1 MKVTRRDFLK
11 ATGLVASGL
20 LLPTGSAAAAAA
32 AATATIFPLHKRV
45 GEATSVCPYCSVG
58 CGVLIATDVHG
69 HIVNTEGDPDN
80 VHNRGALCSK
90 AQSITQLSTDP
101 RRLRR
106 VLYRAPHS
114 TTWEE
119 KSWDWA
125 IAEIARRVKATRDA
139 TFREKDGE
147 VTVNRT
153 EGIAWLG
160 GAANNTEDC
169 YLAAKFARA
178 LGIVYLEHQARLC
191 HSSTVGALAS
201 SFGRGAMTNH
211 WVDLKNSDVILVMGS
226 NPAENHPIS
235 FHWITRAIE
244 ERGAR
249 LIVADPRFTR
259 SAAKA
264 DLYVPFRSG
273 TDIAFIGGLI
283 NYAIQNRLYNEEYVK
298 AYTNAL
304 TLIHP
309 DYQGPDELDGLFVGY
324 DPQTRTYD
332 SRAWQYQTEKVK
344 VKLKERDASGNEVEV
359 EKEAIVPRQAA
370 SLEDPHTVFS
380 ILKRHFARY
389 TPEMVERICGT
400 PRDRFLEV
408 ASLYCSTGA
417 PDKAGTILYAMGTT
431 QHTVGVQ
438 NIRAYAILQLLLGNI
453 GIPGG
458 GVNALRG
465 ESNVQ
470 GSTDM
475 GLLYHDLPGYLGL
488 PTLKQPDYQAFIA
501 KYSKTS
507 FWANGPRFFNSL
519 MKAWFGDAA
528 TSQNNFAYDY
538 LPKRSGDYSFIPMFE
553 ALHRGTIKGM
563 FVMGQNPFVSGPN
576 ARFERQAFANLDW
589 LVVMEL
595 FDTETASFWRAP
607 GVNSASIQTEVFLLP
622 AADAMEKAGSVV
634 NSGRVIQ
641 WRNKVANPPGEARE
655 DIWILDQL
663 LRAIKAAYQGST
675 AERDRPILD
684 LVWDYGDPPQAERVA
699 REINGYALEDVKDAS
714 DKVLVAAGAVVPS
727 FATIASAANPEAI
740 ACGAWIYSG
749 YWAPADDGT
758 GVIMPAARRRG
769 QSDPGGIGTH
779 PFWAWTWPANRHIV
793 YNRASARPDGT
804 PWSEA
809 KKLIWW
815 DATQKKWTGYD
826 VPDFAVTR
834 APDAQGNPAAV
845 GLAAQS
851 GTDAFLM
858 KPDGKAWL
866 FAPSGTN
873 EGPLPEHYEP
883 FEAPVAN
890 PLSRTQFNP
899 VVKVFDTNRGLDI
912 GDNVG
917 TPDRFPIVCTT
928 FRLTEHWQAGAMTR
942 YLPWPSEAQPG
953 MFVEISNALAAERGI
968 RNGELIE
975 VVSARG
981 AIRAVAM
988 VTARWK
994 PYTIDGRLVHHI
1006 GMPWHFAWQ
1015 GIARGASAND
1025 LTPHVGDG
1033 NTNIPEY
1040 KAFLVDVRKI

>member
-1 MKVTRRDFLK
+1 
-11 ATGLVASGL
+11 
-20 LLPTGSAAAAAA
+20 
-32 AATATIFPLHKRV
+32 
-45 GEATSVCPYCSVG
+45 
-58 CGVLIATDVHG
+58 
-69 HIVNTEGDPDN
+69 
-80 VHNRGALCSK
+80 
-90 AQSITQLSTDP
+90 
-101 RRLRR
+101 
-106 VLYRAPHS
+106 
-114 TTWEE
+114 
-119 KSWDWA
+119 
-125 IAEIARRVKATRDA
+125 
-139 TFREKDGE
+139 
-147 VTVNRT
+147 
-153 EGIAWLG
+153 
-160 GAANNTEDC
+160 
-169 YLAAKFARA
+169 
-178 LGIVYLEHQARLC
+178 
-191 HSSTVGALAS
+191 
-201 SFGRGAMTNH
+201 
-211 WVDLKNSDVILVMGS
+211 
-226 NPAENHPIS
+226 
-235 FHWITRAIE
+235 
-244 ERGAR
+244 
-249 LIVADPRFTR
+249 
-259 SAAKA
+259 
-264 DLYVPFRSG
+264 
-273 TDIAFIGGLI
+273 
-283 NYAIQNRLYNEEYVK
+283 
-298 AYTNAL
+298 
-304 TLIHP
+304 
-309 DYQGPDELDGLFVGY
+309 
-324 DPQTRTYD
+324 
-332 SRAWQYQTEKVK
+332 
-344 VKLKERDASGNEVEV
+344 
-359 EKEAIVPRQAA
+359 
-370 SLEDPHTVFS
+370 
-380 ILKRHFARY
+380 
-389 TPEMVERICGT
+389 
-400 PRDRFLEV
+400 
-408 ASLYCSTGA
+408 
-417 PDKAGTILYAMGTT
+417 
-431 QHTVGVQ
+431 
-438 NIRAYAILQLLLGNI
+438 
-453 GIPGG
+453 
-458 GVNALRG
+458 
-465 ESNVQ
+465 
-470 GSTDM
+470 
-475 GLLYHDLPGYLGL
+475 
-488 PTLKQPDYQAFIA
+488 
-501 KYSKTS
+501 
-507 FWANGPRFFNSL
+507 

-528 TSQNNFAYDY
+528 TSQNDFAYDY
-538 LPKRSGDYSFIPMFE
+538 IPKRSGDYSFIPMFE

-607 GVNSASIQTEVFLLP
+607 GVDSAAIKTEVFLLP

-655 DIWILDQL
+655 DIWILDRL

-675 AERDRPILD
+675 AGRDRPILD

-699 REINGYALEDVKDAS
+699 REINGYALEDVKDAA
-714 DKVLVAAGAVVPS
+714 DKVLVAAGAVIPA
-727 FATIASAANPEAI
+727 FATIANAVNPEAI

-779 PFWAWTWPANRHIV
+779 PFWAWTWPANRHII

-826 VPDFAVTR
+826 VPDFAVTK
-834 APDAQGNPAAV
+834 APDAKGNPAAA

-866 FAPSGTN
+866 FAPSGMN

-928 FRLTEHWQAGAMTR
+928 FRLTEHWQSGAMTR

-968 RNGELIE
+968 RNGELVE

-1025 LTPHVGDG
+1025 LTPHVGDA

-1040 KAFLVDVRKI
+1040 KAFLVDVRKL